1 MQIDINTIDR
11 ENFIVKEVQFAGQ
24 KAYLVNPN
32 HIGTKYTPQNL
43 IFRSSIWS
51 ESGELLSGAWKKFFN
66 ANEKPE
72 IDPLP
77 ASLLGARVLEKL
89 DGSLGIFDLVNG
101 VFSSRT
107 RGTANSNQ
115 LENAADFEEIKGR
128 YDIEEY
134 LRANPH
140 ISLLCEITSPRQRI
154 VIDYGDTPEAYLIG
168 AVDKR
173 NYSYL
178 LQGEIDE
185 IAAELGMPR
194 PRSYNFDSIEDIAA
208 QLQDL
213 KGIEGYCLYYGNDQ
227 KIRKFKAQFYLTLHR
242 LKSEISNQEKLCELY
257 INIGRPSFADFQKY
271 LNDAFDWEIAQMAYG
286 DCSRIC
292 DANRSVEAIV
302 EGMRAVVAR
311 VQGRPRK
318 DQAIEIINSYGGEK
332 NNRAGMVFKLLD
344 GKELTVE
351 DYKKLFLQ
359 ILKK

>member
-1 MQIDINTIDR
+1 MKIDLNTIDR
-11 ENFIVKEVQFAGQ
+11 ENFTVKEVQFAGQ
-24 KAYLVNPN
+24 KAFLVNPN
-32 HIGTKYTPQNL
+32 HIGAKWDSQNL

-51 ESGELLSGAWKKFFN
+51 ESGELLSCGFLKFFN
-66 ANEKPE
+66 ATEKPE

-77 ASLLGARVLEKL
+77 ASLRGARVLEKL
-89 DGSLGIFDLVNG
+89 DGSLGIFDFVNG
-101 VFSSRT
+101 EFSSRT
-107 RGTANSNQ
+107 RGTENSNR

-128 YDIEEY
+128 YDIRGFLEQ
-134 LRANPH
+134 NPH
-140 ISLLCEITSPRQRI
+140 LSLLCEITSPRQRI

-168 AVDKR
+168 LVDKR
-173 NYSYL
+173 DYSYL
-178 LQGEIDE
+178 SQDE
-185 IAAELGMPR
+185 VEKVAAKLGMPR
-194 PRSYNFDSIEDIAA
+194 PRSYNFNSIEEITAG
-208 QLQDL
+208 LQTL
-213 KGIEGYCLYYGNDQ
+213 KGIEGYCLYYGDDQ
-227 KIRKFKAQFYLTLHR
+227 KIRKFKAEFYLTLHR